1 MTQARKPW
9 TDGMRAI
16 FVFSSEM
23 YIHVSHHIQLSVKA
37 DYDEKEIEKIPS
49 EENC

>member
-1 MTQARKPW
+1 MCAV
-9 TDGMRAI
+9 

-23 YIHVSHHIQLSVKA
+23 YIHVSHHIRLSVKA

-49 EENC
+49 EENY